1 MSGILEL
8 QLFGNPSEQTHS
20 TLTIYSDSSELH
32 KKEKR
37 KKKKEKRK
45 RKKKPNCT
53 IWPDVWK

>member
-37 KKKKEKRK
+37 KKKKKGEA
-45 RKKKPNCT
+45 
-53 IWPDVWK
+53 